1 MHVVLFLVLMVNVY
15 TFRGS
20 NSAILMFAPCLVEL
34 SMVCVCRGGGVDG
47 GEGNG
52 STLIS
57 RFFCLMSIFAF

>member
-1 MHVVLFLVLMVNVY
+1 MLMVNVC

-47 GEGNG
+47 GDG
-52 STLIS
+52 
-57 RFFCLMSIFAF
+57 FFFHS